1 MPRKKKHENPELLLE
16 AIVEAIAQK
25 KGQRIVALHVG
36 KLPNAI
42 CDYFV
47 VCSAESTTQV
57 DAIASNIE
65 IKVEEALQESPWQK
79 GGYENAIW
87 IILDYVNVVVHVFQ
101 NEWRHFYRLEEL
113 WADAT
118 RKEYSEV

>member
-1 MPRKKKHENPELLLE
+1 MPRRKKQDNAETLLST
-16 AIVEAIAQK
+16 IVEAIAEK
-25 KGQRIVALHVG
+25 KGQRIVSMHVG
-36 KLPNAI
+36 KLPNAV

-57 DAIASNIE
+57 DAIATNIE
-65 IKVEEALQESPWQK
+65 IKVEESLQERPWQK

-101 NEWRHFYRLEEL
+101 SEWRQFYRLEEL
-113 WADAT
+113 WADAART
-118 RKEYSEV
+118 EHAD